1 MFAGHKFIGAP
12 VPCGVV
18 VTRKQHIANVTSDV
32 EYLNSRDATIMGS
45 RNGHAAL
52 YLWYALSKKG
62 MNVLNS
68 LVTDMFERIAL
79 EGSKLVRYNNKKTL
93 SSQDIQT
100 AVKLLLPAD
109 LGSHAIMEAS
119 KAIAKFNSS
128 K

>member
-1 MFAGHKFIGAP
+1 MARRTQHKTR
-12 VPCGVV
+12 
-18 VTRKQHIANVTSDV
+18 TRKKNFQSFSLYIFKVLKSIANDIGI
-32 EYLNSRDATIMGS
+32 SR
-45 RNGHAAL
+45 
-52 YLWYALSKKG
+52 KG

-119 KAIAKFNSS
+119 KAIAKFNSA